1 MVIYGRHPL
10 REALRAGIIPKVVYV
25 ADGVRLDS
33 DLQWLLTEEGIS
45 VRTVSRAQLEQI
57 AHSSDHQGVAADIGE
72 FPLAPLREVLQR
84 AMESSGVVLGLDH
97 LQDPRNAGS
106 LIRSAEALGACGVVL
121 PPVRS
126 VGITPAVVKAS
137 AGACFHIPIAIGNL
151 RQFAKRFEE
160 AGGFVAVLDMD
171 GDDIRKAPKL
181 RPPLPRRRGGRR
193 RCVGEFESDGACHL
207 AHPDDRARRRP
218 QRRRRWRHRPL
229 GSRLRNGTRD
239 GGRVTGKQKIGTPT
253 PRVPRLAPRIIT
265 DGGDGRRC

>member
-25 ADGVRLDS
+25 ADGARLDS
-33 DLQWLLTEEGIS
+33 DLQWLLTEEGIT
-45 VRTVSRAQLEQI
+45 VRIVPRRQLEQI
-57 AHSSDHQGVAADIGE
+57 AHSPDHQGVAADIGE

-84 AMESSGVVLGLDH
+84 GIERDGVILGLDH

-106 LIRSAEALGACGVVL
+106 LIRSAEALGACGIIL
-121 PPVRS
+121 PPIRS
-126 VGITPAVVKAS
+126 VSITPAVVKAS

-181 RPPLPRRRGGRR
+181 RPLFLV
-193 RCVGEFESDGACHL
+193 VGAEGEGVSASL
-207 AHPDDRARRRP
+207 KTIAHAV
-218 QRRRRWRHRPL
+218 WRIPMI
-229 GSRLRNGTRD
+229 
-239 GGRVTGKQKIGTPT
+239 GRVAALNAAVAGAIALWEVLHRQ
-253 PRVPRLAPRIIT
+253 
-265 DGGDGRRC
+265 D